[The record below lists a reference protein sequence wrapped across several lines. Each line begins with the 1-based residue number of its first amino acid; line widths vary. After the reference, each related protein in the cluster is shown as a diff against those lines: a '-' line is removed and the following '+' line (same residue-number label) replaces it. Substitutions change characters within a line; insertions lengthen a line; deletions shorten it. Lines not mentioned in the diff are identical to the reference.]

1 MPESRSSPLPPKPTL
16 RRFLTR
22 SEAAILLGM
31 VAVISSLFLTW
42 RVQKPEMLSAGFPLA
57 LHIENL
63 SVQHNGFGANC
74 AAPLTLC
81 AALCACTLMWDIT
94 PKNRL
99 ALSAVGGSGA
109 FTCVIIALTRFALLP
124 GVVLGLIG
132 AGLLLFGVV
141 DRYQRAEAD
150 GAVKDP

>member
-22 SEAAILLGM
+22 AEAAILMGM

-42 RVQKPEMLSAGFPLA
+42 RVQKPELLSTAFPLGA
-57 LHIENL
+57 VHIENL

-99 ALSAVGGSGA
+99 ALSAAGGAGA
-109 FTCVIIALTRFALLP
+109 FACVIIALTRFALLP
-124 GVVLGLIG
+124 GVILGLVG
-132 AGLLLFGVV
+132 GGLLLFGVV
-141 DRYQRAEAD
+141 DRYQRAE
-150 GAVKDP
+150 GVES